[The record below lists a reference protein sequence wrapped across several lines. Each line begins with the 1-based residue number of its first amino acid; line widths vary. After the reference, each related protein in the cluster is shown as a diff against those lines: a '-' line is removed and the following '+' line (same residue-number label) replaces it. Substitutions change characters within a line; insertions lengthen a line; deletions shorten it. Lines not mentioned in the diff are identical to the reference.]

1 MAWNGRRLLVLACAL
16 LAAGV
21 TAAHGQVPAEFRVD
35 YQFTRGGKAP
45 LLVEFRTNAPRGYA
59 VKWTFGDGGAATGTK
74 ATHVYYAPGVYPFA
88 ATLYDELGQPVSRA
102 QGELVVK
109 WNGEEQLA
117 LTLVFGDG
125 TVLLSSHGSVVY
137 SNYPVTLTLDGQEV
151 QALPLAVGP
160 GVHEAQAHF
169 TSKSGELLQKNVV
182 FTVRPARTD
191 LALEQRLIHLIN
203 NARLDGWDCTEQTG
217 GHRPLP
223 PLTPTVMN
231 NMVARSRALD
241 MAQGDFFET
250 VSATDGSTALNTAG
264 ALGYQPETI
273 ATTIA
278 AGQRSAEEVMAT
290 IMKAGSYCESL
301 TGDYGSVGVAY
312 VEQPDSR
319 YGRYWT
325 VVYTRP

>member
-1 MAWNGRRLLVLACAL
+1 MAWHGRRLLVLACAL

-21 TAAHGQVPAEFRVD
+21 TAAHGQVPAEFKVD
-35 YQFTRGGKAP
+35 YQFARGGKAP

-59 VKWTFGDGGAATGTK
+59 VKWTFGDGATATGTK
-74 ATHVYYAPGVYPFA
+74 AAHVYYAPGVYPFA
-88 ATLYDELGQPVSRA
+88 ATLYDEAGRPVSRA
-102 QGELVVK
+102 QGEFVVK
-109 WNGEEQLA
+109 WNGEEELA
-117 LTLVFGDG
+117 LTLVFGEG

-137 SNYPVTLTLDGQEV
+137 SNYPVTLTLDGKDV
-151 QALPLAVGP
+151 QALPLAVSP
-160 GVHEAQAHF
+160 GVHEAQVRF
-169 TSKSGELLQKNVV
+169 TSAGGEVLSKTVE
-182 FTVRPARTD
+182 FTVRPAETD
-191 LALEQRLIHLIN
+191 LTLEQRLIHLIN
-203 NARLDGWDCTEQTG
+203 NARLDGWDCAEQTG

-241 MAQGDFFET
+241 MAQGDFFKV
-250 VSATDGSTALNTAG
+250 VSDTDGSTALNTAG
-264 ALGYQPETI
+264 ALGYQPEAI

-278 AGQRSAEEVMAT
+278 AGQRSAEEVMAAIT
-290 IMKAGSYCESL
+290 KAGSFCDSL